1 MKIKALSIILSIAMV
16 FSCLASI
23 TSFSAYAEETTE
35 ESVYTIAGNNEELFG
50 LIWYK
55 YITKD
60 NTMQKSGDVY
70 VYELKDVQVQ
80 TGIKFSIVEHKPDGT
95 TREYGNGPH
104 YPGNFDIYSE
114 FRVAKACDVT
124 ITFNPETHEIKVLGD
139 GVRQIKND
147 TYRVYAYSC
156 NSDTFGTTTENPY
169 PIENEMTVNEDGV
182 YSVTFKDV
190 QPEEDLKINIKE
202 EDYVSSAIYGFYGYN
217 YCGIDVVK
225 PCDVTVYFK
234 RDSYN
239 LNDSKIWAEG
249 DGVVIRTKPLI
260 YDLYVMGINFGY
272 SASDERKMTQSDEY
286 VYQYR
291 ADNLNSDT
299 DYKFEI
305 ANIDLSS
312 KFTDSWNGNFEK
324 EPAKFGVDKI
334 TKSYPNQYK
343 NSFMYFK
350 VPYDNASV
358 LITFD
363 LTNFD
368 YVSKQNATYRID
380 LIGDVC
386 GDGKISV
393 TDATELQKSLSEIT
407 ELTDNQNTLA
417 DVNGDGEVNV
427 KDVTAIQKIAVQ

>member
-1 MKIKALSIILSIAMV
+1 MKIRALSIFLSIAMV

-139 GVRQIKND
+139 GVREIKDD
-147 TYRVYAYSC
+147 TYRLYAYSMNC
-156 NSDTFGTTTENPY
+156 DTFGIDTETNPY
-169 PIENEMTVNEDGV
+169 PLENEMTEDENGI
-182 YSVTFKDV
+182 YSVTFRDV
-190 QPEEDLKINIKE
+190 QPQKNILINI
-202 EDYVSSAIYGFYGYN
+202 SAEVAEHIVGFTGYN
-217 YCGIDVVK
+217 YCAIDVTK
-225 PCDVTVYFK
+225 PCDVTVYFLGYAYSE
-234 RDSYN
+234 DAQ
-239 LNDSKIWAEG
+239 IWAEG
-249 DGVVIRTKPLI
+249 DGVVMKTKPEIGEIHLVGGFTD
-260 YDLYVMGINFGY
+260 YDPTESN
-272 SASDERKMTQSDEY
+272 KMTQTNDY
-286 VYQYR
+286 VFTYR
-291 ADNLNSDT
+291 ADKLTTDKNYGFQFYNVQENYNDMWYGANYDSNYDFGTETPAYSIFSD
-299 DYKFEI
+299 YGACFQR
-305 ANIDLSS
+305 
-312 KFTDSWNGNFEK
+312 G
-324 EPAKFGVDKI
+324 
-334 TKSYPNQYK
+334 
-343 NSFMYFK
+343 YFS

-368 YVSKQNATYRID
+368 YISKQNASYRID

>member
-1 MKIKALSIILSIAMV
+1 MKIKAVSIILSVAMV

-23 TSFSAYAEETTE
+23 TSFSVSAEETTE

-70 VYELKDVQVQ
+70 VYELKNVQVQ
-80 TGIKFSIVEHKPDGT
+80 TGIKFSIVEHKPDGA

-139 GVRQIKND
+139 GVREIKGD
-147 TYRVYAYSC
+147 TYRLYAYSMNC
-156 NSDTFGTTTENPY
+156 DTFGIDTRTNPY
-169 PIENEMTVNEDGV
+169 PLENEMTEDENGI

-190 QPEEDLKINIKE
+190 QPQKNILINI
-202 EDYVSSAIYGFYGYN
+202 SAEVTEPIVGFTGYN
-217 YCGIDVVK
+217 YCAIDVTK
-225 PCDVTVYFK
+225 PCDVTVYF
-234 RDSYN
+234 SGYAYSES
-239 LNDSKIWAEG
+239 SKIWAEG
-249 DGVVIRTKPLI
+249 DGVVMKTKPEI
-260 YDLYVMGINFGY
+260 GEMHFIGGIADTPTDSNKMKQKDDYVF
-272 SASDERKMTQSDEY
+272 T
-286 VYQYR
+286 YR
-291 ADNLNSDT
+291 ADKLTT
-299 DYKFEI
+299 D
-305 ANIDLSS
+305 IDYGFQFYNVQENYNDMWYGGYYDGS
-312 KFTDSWNGNFEK
+312 F
-324 EPAKFGVDKI
+324 KFGTDNQA
-334 TKSYPNQYK
+334 YPIFSDYGACFQRG
-343 NSFMYFK
+343 YFS

-363 LTNFD
+363 LTNYD
-368 YVSKQNATYRID
+368 YVSKQNASYRID

-427 KDVTAIQKIAVQ
+427 KDVTEIQKIAVQ